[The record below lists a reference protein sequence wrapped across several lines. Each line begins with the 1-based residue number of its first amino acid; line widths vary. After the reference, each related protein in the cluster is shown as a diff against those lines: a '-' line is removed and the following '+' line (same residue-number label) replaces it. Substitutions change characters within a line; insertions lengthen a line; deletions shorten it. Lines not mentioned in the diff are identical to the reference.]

1 MSTLSKNLN
10 NFTYGHKIDGGVRID
25 DDRSK
30 GLESRSYKVG
40 ALACQDT
47 RILTPRSCP
56 LSRFANFCGLWSMC
70 CRHILTHSVLDT
82 VLCCRTTYVGCEI
95 RLPRHLITPYAALWP
110 QCCLSLPHSGPIHQ
124 DGSNWQT
131 KTLSIRNLWTSHC
144 IASVPVVLYHSWILC
159 TFCFDHLL
167 STPYPNP
174 NLPLRTAILAL
185 PPSSYNMDPHPHP
198 RPRTSVTPR

>member
-110 QCCLSLPHSGPIHQ
+110 QCCLSLPHSEHIHQ
-124 DGSNWQT
+124 NYNNWQT
-131 KTLSIRNLWTSHC
+131 GTVSTRIYGHIIWTTSF
-144 IASVPVVLYHSWILC
+144 PVVSYHSWIPC
-159 TFCFDHLL
+159 TFRSNHL
-167 STPYPNP
+167 PP
-174 NLPLRTAILAL
+174 NLLLRT
-185 PPSSYNMDPHPHP
+185 PSSYNMDPHPHP
-198 RPRTSVTPR
+198 RHPASVIPR